1 MIINVLGH
9 PHLQPSCT
17 QSRKS
22 WRKSTSQLKT
32 SRGGSKNWKFSNP
45 IHPQRRLML
54 LWRFQLNKSSL
65 AVRNNSQNVRLLY
78 KDAFIF
84 LFQFKKDLFGLK
96 NIFNILRY
104 WARRRLQSWYL
115 GRSRYQAQVSPKSRT
130 DQESQRR
137 IPGYF
142 YWGSFLWGWNGPT

>member
-1 MIINVLGH
+1 MNPIRVKNGRHKSIYYFGYFYVKNVLSPLFKTVKQIFLLLCILLLCMIRNVLGH
-9 PHLQPSCT
+9 PHLQPLCT

-45 IHPQRRLML
+45 IHPQRRQML

-78 KDAFIF
+78 QDAFIF
-84 LFQFKKDLFGLK
+84 LFPIYKK
-96 NIFNILRY
+96 IFL
-104 WARRRLQSWYL
+104 A
-115 GRSRYQAQVSPKSRT
+115 
-130 DQESQRR
+130 
-137 IPGYF
+137 
-142 YWGSFLWGWNGPT
+142 